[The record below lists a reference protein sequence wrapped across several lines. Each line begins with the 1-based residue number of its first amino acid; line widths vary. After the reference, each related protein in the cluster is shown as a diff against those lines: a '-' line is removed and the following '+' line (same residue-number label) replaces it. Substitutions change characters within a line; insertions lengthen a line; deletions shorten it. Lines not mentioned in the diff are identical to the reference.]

1 MVVVQK
7 YYGFRFNGYTNI
19 INYYEYITLYTIY
32 LPYLSLIFAHFDS
45 MKVLPFK
52 IPKPLNQNLIVQ
64 VDESKMF
71 YNQLHQHEELQLS
84 LILKGQGKLIIGDSI
99 HHFKAHDFFVIGSN
113 CPHLFQSKKTDKDV
127 KMISLFFTRDSFGAD
142 FFNLPDIEGIHWF
155 FDIANDGFRL
165 LSDKEAVHDLLI
177 KFPEQDKL
185 TRFINLLIL
194 IKKLC
199 KAEREVL
206 TSFVYPKKI
215 GNRDGQRLQVI
226 FDFVINNFQQEISL
240 ETVANLAFMT
250 PNAFCRFF
258 KNRTHKTFFQFL
270 IELRLEHACQLLN
283 DKALPISEIA
293 EKSGF
298 NSISNFNRQFKTQ
311 KGISPSQYS
320 NRVMT

>member
-1 MVVVQK
+1 
-7 YYGFRFNGYTNI
+7 
-19 INYYEYITLYTIY
+19 
-32 LPYLSLIFAHFDS
+32 

-84 LILKGQGKLIIGDSI
+84 LILKGQGKLVIGDSI
-99 HHFKAHDFFVIGSN
+99 HHFTAHDFFVIGAN
-113 CPHLFQSKKTDKDV
+113 CPHLFQSEKTAKEV
-127 KMISLFFTRDSFGAD
+127 KMISLFFTRDSFGTD
-142 FFNLPDIEGIHWF
+142 FFDLADIEEIHGF
-155 FDIANDGFRL
+155 FDLANDGFRL
-165 LSDKEAVHDLLI
+165 LSDKKAVSDLLL

-185 TRFINLLIL
+185 TRFTNLLL
-194 IKKLC
+194 LLKMLC
-199 KAEREVL
+199 KSEREVL

-226 FDFVINNFQQEISL
+226 FDFVINNFQHEISL
-240 ETVANLAFMT
+240 ETVAELAFMT

-270 IELRLEHACQLLN
+270 IELRLKHACQLLN
-283 DKALPISEIA
+283 DTELPIAEIA

-298 NSISNFNRQFKTQ
+298 NSISNFNRQFKAH
-311 KGISPSQYS
+311 KGVSPSQYS
-320 NRVMT
+320 NRVMS

>member
-1 MVVVQK
+1 
-7 YYGFRFNGYTNI
+7 
-19 INYYEYITLYTIY
+19 
-32 LPYLSLIFAHFDS
+32 

-84 LILKGQGKLIIGDSI
+84 LIIKGQGKLIVGDSI
-99 HHFKAHDFFVIGSN
+99 HHFTSHDFFVIGSN
-113 CPHLFQSKKTDKDV
+113 CPHLFQSIKMDENV
-127 KMISLFFTRDSFGAD
+127 KMISLFFTRDSFGTD
-142 FFNLPDIEGIHWF
+142 FFDLADIKEIRRF

-165 LSDKEAVHDLLI
+165 LSDKEAVFDLLI

-194 IKKLC
+194 IKMLC
-199 KAEREVL
+199 KVEREIL

-226 FDFVINNFQQEISL
+226 FDFVINNFHQDISL
-240 ETVANLAFMT
+240 KTVANLAFMT

-258 KNRTHKTFFQFL
+258 KNRTNKTFFQFL

-283 DKALPISEIA
+283 DTTLSITEIA

-298 NSISNFNRQFKTQ
+298 NSISNFNRQFKAH

-320 NRVMT
+320 NRLIS

>member
-1 MVVVQK
+1 
-7 YYGFRFNGYTNI
+7 
-19 INYYEYITLYTIY
+19 
-32 LPYLSLIFAHFDS
+32 

-84 LILKGQGKLIIGDSI
+84 LILKGQGKLVVGDSI
-99 HHFKAHDFFVIGSN
+99 HHFTAHDFFVIGAN
-113 CPHLFQSKKTDKDV
+113 CPHLFQSEKTAKDV
-127 KMISLFFTRDSFGAD
+127 KMISLFFTRESFGTD
-142 FFNLPDIEGIHWF
+142 FFDLADIEEIHGF
-155 FDIANDGFRL
+155 FDLANDGFRL
-165 LSDKEAVHDLLI
+165 LSDKKAVFDLLLT
-177 KFPEQDKL
+177 FPEQDKL
-185 TRFINLLIL
+185 TRFTNLLLLLKI
-194 IKKLC
+194 LC

-226 FDFVINNFQQEISL
+226 FDFVINNFQHEISL
-240 ETVANLAFMT
+240 ETVAELAFMT

-270 IELRLEHACQLLN
+270 IELRLKHACQLLN
-283 DKALPISEIA
+283 DTELPIAEIA

-298 NSISNFNRQFKTQ
+298 NSISNFNRQFKAQ
-311 KGISPSQYS
+311 KGVSPSQYS
-320 NRVMT
+320 NRVMS

>member
-1 MVVVQK
+1 
-7 YYGFRFNGYTNI
+7 
-19 INYYEYITLYTIY
+19 
-32 LPYLSLIFAHFDS
+32 
-45 MKVLPFK
+45 MKVLPFR

-64 VDESKMF
+64 VDKAKMF

-84 LILKGQGKLIIGDSI
+84 LILKGQGKLIVGDSI
-99 HHFKAHDFFVIGSN
+99 HHFTAHDFFVIGSN
-113 CPHLFQSKKTDKDV
+113 CPHLFQSEKTDKDV
-127 KMISLFFTRDSFGAD
+127 KMISLFFTRDSFGTD
-142 FFNLPDIEGIHWF
+142 FFNLADIEEIHWF

-177 KFPEQDKL
+177 TLPEQDKL

-240 ETVANLAFMT
+240 KTVANLAFMT

-283 DKALPISEIA
+283 DTELSIAEIA

-298 NSISNFNRQFKTQ
+298 NSISNFNRQFKAQ
-311 KGISPSQYS
+311 KGIPPSQYS
-320 NRVMT
+320 NRIMT